1 MGDPDRFWLSWL
13 GPSLVLLLL
22 KIFLII
28 SRSIFW
34 QWVYIMN
41 RRLIQKRV
49 VRTKFDIYVRRISRT
64 KLHVLIYHSLKIGAM
79 FSIRT
84 KFTEESLYMTVRAR
98 FRWREALGYST
109 CEAPLISSSSRLEED
124 GSVFNQLH

>member
-1 MGDPDRFWLSWL
+1 
-13 GPSLVLLLL
+13 
-22 KIFLII
+22 
-28 SRSIFW
+28 
-34 QWVYIMN
+34 MN

-98 FRWREALGYST
+98 FR
-109 CEAPLISSSSRLEED
+109 
-124 GSVFNQLH
+124 